1 MITKNTDTHHLHI
14 NRYRIYFFTSLFACI
29 AFKIYLLNY
38 SSIIKNDFSFAV
50 FMELMFIAAVII
62 AYHKLYKST
71 SIILPRISS
80 SLDIWDYMEGL
91 PADQFQLIKRAN
103 EIYNTDKF
111 NAAVQSNMDLPA
123 WSKMKVFTRPA
134 STEQKS

>member
-1 MITKNTDTHHLHI
+1 MLNPFQRFIDEFHKTHSPYEVL
-14 NRYRIYFFTSLFACI
+14 
-29 AFKIYLLNY
+29 
-38 SSIIKNDFSFAV
+38 
-50 FMELMFIAAVII
+50 
-62 AYHKLYKST
+62 
-71 SIILPRISS
+71 RISS

-103 EIYNTDKF
+103 EIYNADKF